1 MATELQGTKSLNGE
15 IFMTSFYGGKKN
27 GRCVQLTPE
36 YGVTACGERYIQL
49 TEEQARELARALNEF
64 VVGAREEAE

>member
-1 MATELQGTKSLNGE
+1 MATELKGTKSLNGE
-15 IFMTSFYGGKKN
+15 IFMTSFFGGKKN

-49 TEEQARELARALNEF
+49 TEEQARKADE
-64 VVGAREEAE
+64 G